1 MTTDHQPSVPNGP
14 VAYPS
19 QSGRLAAHSTNVP
32 APYATVSMPGPYAPH
47 GDRTP
52 YLGHVRETGTCI
64 LLCIVTFG
72 IYSWFWM
79 FKVHQEMKDHSGR
92 GIGGFGA
99 VILWILPFL
108 SWFPPFLTSGA
119 VGDLY
124 RARGW
129 KPPVSGAT
137 GAWIFLPFIGSI
149 VWFVKTNGALN
160 SYWRSLGS
168 AA

>member
-1 MTTDHQPSVPNGP
+1 MTADQQPAAANGP
-14 VAYPS
+14 AAYPGLPP
-19 QSGRLAAHSTNVP
+19 QR
-32 APYATVSMPGPYAPH
+32 APYPPNAPVPYGTAAPATHAAYGQP
-47 GDRTP
+47 TP
-52 YLGHVRETGTCI
+52 YLGHVRPTGTCV
-64 LLCIVTFG
+64 LLAIVTFG

-99 VILWILPFL
+99 VILWIIPFL

-124 RARGW
+124 RSRGW

-137 GAWIFLPFIGSI
+137 GAWILLPLIGSI
-149 VWFVKTNGALN
+149 IWFVKTNGALN
-160 SYWRSLGS
+160 NYWRSLG
-168 AA
+168 ATA